1 MFDHGALPRTL
12 LDIHSPPV
20 VATIAVVPLSAIAT
34 LLAIYPA
41 RPAAFVAPV
50 QFRPSFKLIQ
60 IFDPVT
66 LSLADAMII
75 SPFEDIATEFQV

>member
-20 VATIAVVPLSAIAT
+20 VATIAVVPLSAMAT

-41 RPAAFVAPV
+41 RPDAFVAPV

-66 LSLADAMII
+66 LSLADATII
-75 SPFEDIATEFQV
+75 SPFEDTATEFQV

>member
-20 VATIAVVPLSAIAT
+20 VATIAVVPLSAKAT
-34 LLAIYPA
+34 LLAVYPA
-41 RPAAFVAPV
+41 RPAGFVAPV

-66 LSLADAMII
+66 LSLADATIT
-75 SPFEDIATEFQV
+75 SPFEDIATEFHV